1 MMSEETILSV
11 PVFSDLANLAFSL
24 RREVFV
30 AEQGV
35 PAEEELDA
43 YDLTA
48 DHYVAIKDGNVVATT
63 RVIHKEEG
71 AKLSRFAVRRSE
83 RGHGVGGRLMAFVL
97 EDLSARDKPRVFM
110 SAQADK
116 IGFYEKY
123 GFQAYGEEY
132 LECDILHR
140 MMKNWQDK

>member
-1 MMSEETILSV
+1 MSQETILQV
-11 PVFSDLANLAFSL
+11 PVFSDLANLAFNV

-30 AEQGV
+30 TEQGV
-35 PAEEELDA
+35 PAEEELDE

-48 DHYVAIKDGNVVATT
+48 DHYVLVKDGSVVATT

-71 AKLSRFAVRRSE
+71 AKLSRFAVLKAA
-83 RGHGVGGRLMAFVL
+83 RGHGIGGRLLAFVL
-97 EDLSARDKPRVFM
+97 ADLKAKGKPHVFM

-123 GFQAYGEEY
+123 GFHAYGPEY
-132 LECDILHR
+132 YECDILHR
-140 MMKNWQDK
+140 MMKNWDED

>member
-1 MMSEETILSV
+1 MSNTIILQV
-11 PVFSDLANLAFSL
+11 PVFSDLANLAFAL

-30 AEQGV
+30 VEQGV

-48 DHYVAIKDGNVVATT
+48 DHYVLVKEGCVVATT

-71 AKLSRFAVRRSE
+71 GKLSRFAVRQAE
-83 RGHGVGGRLMAFVL
+83 RGKGVGGRLLEYVL
-97 EDLSARDKPRVFM
+97 ADLKAKGKLRVFM

-116 IGFYEKY
+116 IGFYQKY
-123 GFQAYGEEY
+123 GFHAYGDEY
-132 LECDILHR
+132 HECDILHR
-140 MMKNWQDK
+140 MMKNWSDG